1 MKRLQGTH
9 ERRSLPALFR
19 FTLPVTLIL
28 ALAASLLLP
37 ACPEPPAAGNPP
49 GGKRPAPQ
57 QEGWS
62 DTVAAAARRAMVER
76 QLRSRDIS
84 DTRVLE
90 VMGRI
95 PRHRFLPHYSPWA
108 YDDTPLPIGC
118 GQTISQPYIVALMTQ
133 SLGVAPD
140 DRVLEIGTGSGYQAA
155 VLSGLARSVH
165 TIEII
170 PELARRAKTVIE
182 TLGLKN
188 VSVRCGDGYQGW
200 PEAAPFDAVMVTARA
215 GRIPPPLLEQL
226 KVGGRLIMPLG
237 DTGMVQELTLVTKT
251 ATGLTRRNICAV
263 RFVPMTGEIER

>member
-1 MKRLQGTH
+1 MNRLQRTH
-9 ERRSLPALFR
+9 DRTALPTLLR
-19 FTLPVTLIL
+19 FALPVTLGL
-28 ALAASLLLP
+28 ALTASLLLP
-37 ACPEPPAAGNPP
+37 ACPEPPAAGN
-49 GGKRPAPQ
+49 RPVKASPVVQ
-57 QEGWS
+57 QEGW
-62 DTVAAAARRAMVER
+62 DDAAAAAARRAMVER
-76 QLRSRDIS
+76 QLRSRDIT
-84 DTRVLE
+84 DTRVLQ
-90 VMGRI
+90 VMGRV

-133 SLGVAPD
+133 SLRISPD

-170 PELARRAKTVIE
+170 PELAQRAETVIE
-182 TLGLKN
+182 ALGLKN
-188 VSVRCGDGYQGW
+188 ISVRCGDGYRGW

-237 DTGMVQELTLVTKT
+237 DTGVVQELTLVTKT
-251 ATGLTRRNICAV
+251 ATGLDRQDICAV